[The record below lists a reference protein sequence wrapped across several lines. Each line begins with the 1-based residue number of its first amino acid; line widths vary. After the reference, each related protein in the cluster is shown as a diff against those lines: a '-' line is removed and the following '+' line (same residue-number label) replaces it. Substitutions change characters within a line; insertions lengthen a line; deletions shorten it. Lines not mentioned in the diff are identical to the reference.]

1 MCILMRSGGAARVAV
16 VSVGIEW
23 SEAAQM
29 AARLVPGRGGSAE
42 RLGQGKLF
50 SPSCYG
56 Y

>member
-1 MCILMRSGGAARVAV
+1 MVFARVAV
-16 VSVGIEW
+16 VLVGIEQ

-29 AARLVPGRGGSAE
+29 ANGIAPGRGGFAE